1 MKHLL
6 VNEKVDQV
14 NVVLNAVVME
24 EFMLKQNVIHVDVKT
39 EQLGRIIQEIV
50 HVMAMLGKHRM
61 SNVMIV
67 MDVVIN
73 KNNKRQ
79 TNTFLFFPFSFFRIK
94 EENKIN

>member
-6 VNEKVDQV
+6 VNEKVDQA
-14 NVVLNAVVME
+14 NVVLNAVAME

-39 EQLGRIIQEIV
+39 EQLGRIIQEIG
-50 HVMAMLGKHRM
+50 HVMAMVGKHRM

-79 TNTFLFFPFSFFRIK
+79 TNIFLFLL
-94 EENKIN
+94 